1 MRFPEFD
8 EEWEEKT
15 LGEIS
20 DISAG
25 GTPNRANPLYWNG
38 DIPWATTS
46 LIDFNIIYDTEEN
59 ITKQGLEN
67 SSAKIFPKDSI
78 LLAMYGQGKTR
89 GKVAILGIEAATNQA
104 CASIKTNSNI
114 LNHIFLF
121 QNLSKRYDEIRDLSN
136 LGGQENLSGSI
147 IKQIAI
153 LLPSIPEQQKIA
165 SFLDL
170 IDGRIST
177 QNKIIKELELLIKS
191 ISQIIFHGHRYKFK
205 KASLGSI
212 CTIKKGEQIN
222 SSVLSESGLYAVMN
236 GGITPSGYYSQYN
249 CVGNTISISEGGN
262 SCGYVQFN
270 DKKFWSGGHCYT
282 LSEINAEISNKYLYY
297 FMKFSENLIMSL
309 RVGSGLPNIQKKDL
323 EKFNVAFPEIN
334 QQYQI
339 SKFLDLLTE
348 KIQVEKSL
356 KTSLIRQ
363 KQYVLKKMFI

>member
-15 LGEIS
+15 LGEICEMQAGKFV
-20 DISAG
+20 SASEIKEQHFDGLFPCYG
-25 GTPNRANPLYWNG
+25 GNG
-38 DIPWATTS
+38 LRGYTKSYNYDGKYS
-46 LIDFNIIYDTEEN
+46 LIGRQGALCGNVNFANGKFHATEHAVVVTPLN
-59 ITKQGLEN
+59 GINTVWMFYLLTNLNLNQFATGMAQPGL
-67 SSAKIFPKDSI
+67 S
-78 LLAMYGQGKTR
+78 
-89 GKVAILGIEAATNQA
+89 V
-104 CASIKTNSNI
+104 
-114 LNHIFLF
+114 
-121 QNLSKRYDEIRDLSN
+121 QNLEKVESTIPKAIDE
-136 LGGQENLSGSI
+136 QE
-147 IKQIAI
+147 
-153 LLPSIPEQQKIA
+153 KIA
-165 SFLDL
+165 SFLTL